1 MQSIRSEY
9 EPAFSGKIPHVTVA
23 QLCTA
28 LHCGN
33 SSGAQQNKVGHVFC
47 IFEFELSNVGQIIV
61 KRHLTLKLNQ
71 TDKNASQNCVGAAQ

>member
-9 EPAFSGKIPHVTVA
+9 EPAFSGKIPHLTVA

-33 SSGAQQNKVGHVFC
+33 SSGARQNEVGYVFC
-47 IFEFELSNVGQIIV
+47 MFELELSNVGQIIV
-61 KRHLTLKLNQ
+61 KRHFTLKLSQ
-71 TDKNASQNCVGAAQ
+71 TDKIASKNCVGAAQ